1 MVVSDSEIMVVRK
14 RVGVRITRMRS
25 VGFFASMSHVD
36 GSGLSS
42 VNFDLKSWSG
52 CRGYAIL
59 THLRVYREFSDNLC

>member
-14 RVGVRITRMRS
+14 RVCVRITRMRS

-42 VNFDLKSWSG
+42 V
-52 CRGYAIL
+52 
-59 THLRVYREFSDNLC
+59 RVKFI

>member
-14 RVGVRITRMRS
+14 RVCVRITRMRS